1 MSGSHIPSPSTA
13 PPLRLI
19 ALELTRRCVLSC
31 RTCRASA
38 IGAGQADADEL
49 TGDEWRRLIDSIA
62 SFARPMV
69 ILTGGEPLLRPDVY
83 ALAAHAAGR
92 GLRVVL
98 ATCGALLDDA
108 SAKRLIDSGVSAIS
122 ISLDGA
128 TAASHD
134 AIRGQEG
141 AFAAAMR
148 GIESAKRA
156 GLAFQINTTVT
167 RDNRDELPAILE
179 LAARLGAKTFNPFL
193 FVPAG
198 RGRRLADLTLSAA
211 EYEQVLSWLAERQ
224 DRSGI
229 PIRVTCAPHYHRILR
244 QQGKTPAGATSA
256 RQGCLG
262 GQSFAFISHCGKVQ
276 ACGFL
281 EVECGD
287 VRQAGYDFET
297 IWRTSPVFVA
307 LRDPARY
314 RGRCGA
320 CEFHAVCG
328 GCRGRA
334 MAASGDYLG
343 EEPLCLHQPRRG
355 PGAPAD
361 EAAALDEKDKELLW
375 AVQTQFPIAARP
387 FDLLGQRLGIGP
399 QDVLSRLRCL
409 RERGFIRRIGAVF
422 DSRRLGYVSTLVA
435 ATVPETRLAEVAGI
449 ISAAPG
455 VTHNYSRRHRYNLW
469 FTLTAPS
476 QQEIDA
482 TLADLQRR
490 IGLEDMHS
498 LPSEKV
504 YKIQAVFVPPGLAVS
519 KEPTA
524 AEVVPASPAAATAL
538 DETQRK
544 VVQLLGGDLP
554 LVERPFDEA
563 ARSVGWTAEQLT
575 RQLEA
580 WRAEGILRRIA
591 ALVSHRRLGYVA
603 NGMAVFRVPPDRIDD
618 VGAAMAR
625 QPAVSHCYRR
635 RPFAGFNNYNLFAMI
650 HGQSADEVRRLA
662 DRLAAEAAVA
672 DHDVLFTEREFT
684 KTSPVYFI

>member
-1 MSGSHIPSPSTA
+1 MSGSHIPSPPEA

-31 RTCRASA
+31 RICRAA
-38 IGAGQADADEL
+38 AVGAGQAAEDEL
-49 TGDEWRRLIDSIA
+49 AGDEWRRLIDNIA
-62 SFARPMV
+62 SIWRPMV

-83 ALAAHAAGR
+83 AIAAHAAAK

-98 ATCGALLDDA
+98 ATCGAPLDDA
-108 SAKRLIDSGVSAIS
+108 AARRLIDSGVTAIS

-128 TAASHD
+128 RAPSHD
-134 AIRGQEG
+134 AFRGQEG

-198 RGRRLADLTLSAA
+198 HGRRMADRTLAAA
-211 EYEQVLSWLAERQ
+211 EYEQVLSWLAQRQ
-224 DRSGI
+224 DRGGI
-229 PIRVTCAPHYHRILR
+229 PIRVTCAPHYQRILR
-244 QQGKTPAGATSA
+244 QQGKVPAEATA
-256 RQGCLG
+256 VRQGCLG
-262 GQSFAFISHCGKVQ
+262 GQSFAFVSHCGKVQ

-287 VRQAGYDFET
+287 VRQGGYDFQK
-297 IWRTSPVFVA
+297 IWRTSPVFLA

-320 CEFHAVCG
+320 CEFLVVCG

-334 MAASGDYLG
+334 MATSGDYLG
-343 EEPLCLHQPRRG
+343 EEPLCLYQPRRG

-387 FDLLGQRLGIGP
+387 FDLLGKQLGISP
-399 QDVLSRLRCL
+399 QDVLSRLRRL

-435 ATVPETRLAEVAGI
+435 AAVPETRLAEVAGI
-449 ISAAPG
+449 VSAAPG

-476 QQEIDA
+476 QPEIDA
-482 TLADLQRR
+482 ALADLRQRT
-490 IGLEDMHS
+490 GLEMHS
-498 LPSEKV
+498 LPSETV
-504 YKIQAVFVPPGLAVS
+504 YKIQAVFAPPGLAVS
-519 KEPTA
+519 KELTA
-524 AEVVPASPAAATAL
+524 AEAVPASPAAAAAL

-544 VVQLLGGDLP
+544 GVQLLGGDLP
-554 LVERPFDEA
+554 LTERPFDEA
-563 ARSVGWTAEQLT
+563 ARSVGWTEEQLM

-580 WRAEGILRRIA
+580 WRAAGVLRRIG
-591 ALVSHRRLGYVA
+591 ALVGHRRLGYVA
-603 NGMAVFRVPPDRIDD
+603 NGMAVFRVPPNHIDEA
-618 VGAAMAR
+618 GAAMAR

-635 RPFAGFNNYNLFAMI
+635 RPFVGFDYNLFAMI
-650 HGQSADEVRRLA
+650 HGQSADDVRRLA
-662 DRLAAEAAVA
+662 AQLTAEAAVA
-672 DHDVLFTEREFT
+672 DYDVLFTEREFT
-684 KTSPVYFI
+684 KTSPTYFS